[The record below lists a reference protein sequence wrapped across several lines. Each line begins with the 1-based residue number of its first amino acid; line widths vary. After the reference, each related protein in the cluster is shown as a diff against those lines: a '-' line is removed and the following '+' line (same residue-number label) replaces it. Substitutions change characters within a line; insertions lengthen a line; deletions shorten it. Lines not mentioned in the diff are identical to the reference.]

1 MKKRFMNILSI
12 FGLALTAPLAM
23 AQEAPLPELETVEVT
38 EAKVG
43 VELSDIEAY
52 LNNIKT
58 MTADFVQ
65 ITTGSSI
72 EGKLSM
78 SRPGRVRFE
87 YAEEYPV
94 LVVSDGNN
102 VSFID
107 YELGQ
112 VTRWPVNDTP
122 LAFLL
127 KAQVSLK
134 DDVTISGGEPDHF
147 AGSTYLTA
155 SDPKKPEQ
163 GELTLIF
170 TGHPGGEGTQAFAL
184 KGWEVIDAQGNIT
197 NIRLANSEFNMVLD
211 SDLWEFE
218 DPRNERLQ
226 RRRRR

>member
-1 MKKRFMNILSI
+1 MRRLVTKFIILGGLSLP
-12 FGLALTAPLAM
+12 FSLAL
-23 AQEAPLPELETVEVT
+23 AQETQLPELATVEVSQ
-38 EAKVG
+38 ARVG
-43 VELSDIEAY
+43 VQLSDIEAY

-58 MTADFVQ
+58 MTADFIQ
-65 ITTGSSI
+65 ISSGSSI

-87 YAEEYPV
+87 YADDNPV
-94 LVVSDGNN
+94 LIVSDGNN
-102 VSFID
+102 ISFID

-127 KAQVSLK
+127 KDKVSLEK
-134 DDVTISGGEPDHF
+134 DVTIAGGEPTLF

-155 SDPKKPEQ
+155 RDPKKPEQ

-170 TGHPGGEGTQAFAL
+170 TGYPGGEGNQAFAL
-184 KGWEVIDAQGNIT
+184 LGWEVIDAQGNII
-197 NIRLANSEFNMVLD
+197 NIRLANQEFNMPLD
-211 SDLWEFE
+211 SALWEFE
-218 DPRNERLQ
+218 DPRNQRLQ

>member
-1 MKKRFMNILSI
+1 MRKLFLNTLIIAGIGFTLPM
-12 FGLALTAPLAM
+12 AT
-23 AQEAPLPELETVEVT
+23 AQEKPLPELETVEVSET
-38 EAKVG
+38 KIGAEI
-43 VELSDIEAY
+43 SDIENY

-65 ITTGSSI
+65 ISSGSLI
-72 EGKLSM
+72 EGKFSM
-78 SRPGRVRFE
+78 SRPGRIRFE
-87 YAEEYPV
+87 YSDDIPF

-127 KAQVSLK
+127 RDQVSLEK
-134 DDVTISGGEPDHF
+134 DVIISGGAPDLF

-155 SDPKKPEQ
+155 RDPKKPEQ

-170 TGHPGGEGTQAFAL
+170 TGHPGGEGNQAFAL
-184 KGWEVIDAQGNIT
+184 LGWEVIDAQGKIT
-197 NIRLANSEFNMVLD
+197 NIRLSNSKFNMVLD
-211 SDLWEFE
+211 KELWEFD

>member
-1 MKKRFMNILSI
+1 MFKLFAKFIVLS
-12 FGLALTAPLAM
+12 GLCLPLPFAL
-23 AQEAPLPELETVEVT
+23 AQENGLPGLETVELEKAT
-38 EAKVG
+38 VG

-65 ITTGSSI
+65 IASGATIS
-72 EGKLSM
+72 GKLSL

-87 YAEEYPV
+87 YSEDISL

-102 VSFID
+102 VSYID

-127 KAQVSLK
+127 KDKVSLK
-134 DDVTISGGEPDHF
+134 DDVTISGGEPDLF

-155 SDPKKPEQ
+155 RDPKKPEQ

-170 TGHPGGEGTQAFAL
+170 TGHPEGQGMQAFAL
-184 KGWEVIDAQGNIT
+184 LGWEVIDAQGNIT
-197 NIRLANSEFNMVLD
+197 NIRLANSEFNMPLD

-218 DPRNERLQ
+218 DPRNERIK
-226 RRRRR
+226 RRPRR